1 MKFEKYVKQLASTG
15 TIYERENG
23 ERWLASPSV
32 YMLIPALT
40 RSVTAT
46 GINKIPPEIEKIIN
60 MVGNTG
66 YAHLRRAVMPYPDGK
81 IADCLR
87 IYETD
92 NGEFSI
98 TISNDD
104 WSLIDKSD
112 VTEILYSYNMQE
124 EQYEVKALLV
134 KQYPELPTEDY
145 ELVGI
150 IFPAE
155 IPEPK

>member
-32 YMLIPALT
+32 YMLIPELT
-40 RSVTAT
+40 RSVTGV
-46 GINKIPPEIEKIIN
+46 GISKMPSEIEKIIN
-60 MVGNTG
+60 AVGNTG
-66 YAHLRRAVMPYPDGK
+66 YANLRRAVMPFPDGK

-92 NGEFSI
+92 RGEFSI

-112 VTEILYSYNMQE
+112 VTEILYAYNMQE
-124 EQYEVKALLV
+124 EEYEVKALLV
-134 KQYPELPTEDY
+134 KQYPTLPTEDY

-155 IPEPK
+155 IPEPA